1 METRHTNVGDR
12 VVFKLADITAMH
24 VDAIVNAA
32 KPNLKRGGGVCGAIY
47 KAANAPELASE
58 CRSLAPCPTGK
69 AVITAAH
76 GLPCSNIIHAVG
88 PFWLGGFLGEPRRLS
103 ECYQSA
109 LQLADQNGFKTIAIP
124 AISTGHFFYPTR
136 AAAHIAA
143 HAIRAYF
150 AETKTD
156 IEAVVLCF
164 TNPKKMAVYKAA
176 FGATGADR

>member
-1 METRHTNVGDR
+1 VD
-12 VVFKLADITAMH
+12 FKLANITTVH

-58 CRSLAPCPTGK
+58 CRSLAPCPTGT

-76 GLPCSNIIHAVG
+76 GLPCRNIIHAVG
-88 PFWLGGFLGEPRRLS
+88 PIWLGGFLGEARHLS

-109 LQLADQNGFKTIAIP
+109 LQLADQNGFKTIAFP

-136 AAAHIAA
+136 AAARIVAA
-143 HAIRAYF
+143 AIHDYF
-150 AETKTD
+150 EATSSD
-156 IEAVVLCF
+156 IKAVVLCF
-164 TNPKKMAVYKAA
+164 TDPRKMSLYKAA
-176 FGATGADR
+176 FDTAGSAS